1 VDHWRLV
8 CQLGGGLPEKFRNI
22 LPLPRRSN
30 CIRHR
35 AQYSSWYAVDSAVVA
50 TVPDFRTQMPLA
62 SESRPRAKIRVFPA
76 PLRQGLND
84 VPRRFQSC
92 IGSVL
97 RLVILGPVVTVLT
110 MSDST
115 AVNSVEA
122 EALKEQGNVA
132 YRNGD
137 FQSALQLY
145 SQAID
150 VDPKSSKYLVNR
162 SLCHASL
169 CNWSESLA
177 DAKKALTLEANSQKA
192 HYRAVKALFEL
203 GRFKEARLAILNGL
217 KECGESKEMRQLED
231 ELMTRT
237 GIPLRPK
244 STDFEIIGE
253 LGDGNFSKVYK
264 AQHRAT
270 QKVYAIKVGV
280 LRCRHV
286 CTTV

>member
-1 VDHWRLV
+1 V
-8 CQLGGGLPEKFRNI
+8 C
-22 LPLPRRSN
+22 
-30 CIRHR
+30 C
-35 AQYSSWYAVDSAVVA
+35 D
-50 TVPDFRTQMPLA
+50 
-62 SESRPRAKIRVFPA
+62 
-76 PLRQGLND
+76 
-84 VPRRFQSC
+84 
-92 IGSVL
+92 
-97 RLVILGPVVTVLT
+97 LVILERVVTVLT
-110 MSDST
+110 MSDSA
-115 AVNSVEA
+115 AVDSVEA
-122 EALKEQGNVA
+122 ETLKEQGNVA

-150 VDPKSSKYLVNR
+150 VDPQSSKYLVNR

-177 DAKKALTLEANSQKA
+177 DAKKAITLEANSQKS
-192 HYRAVKALFEL
+192 HFRAVKALFEL

-264 AQHRAT
+264 AQHRTT
-270 QKVYAIKVGV
+270 QKVYAIKVGAFAVRLYQVFNRFTV
-280 LRCRHV
+280 LCGVADH
-286 CTTV
+286 

>member
-1 VDHWRLV
+1 V
-8 CQLGGGLPEKFRNI
+8 C
-22 LPLPRRSN
+22 
-30 CIRHR
+30 C
-35 AQYSSWYAVDSAVVA
+35 D
-50 TVPDFRTQMPLA
+50 
-62 SESRPRAKIRVFPA
+62 
-76 PLRQGLND
+76 
-84 VPRRFQSC
+84 
-92 IGSVL
+92 
-97 RLVILGPVVTVLT
+97 LVILEPVVTVLT
-110 MSDST
+110 MSDSA
-115 AVNSVEA
+115 AVDSVEA

-150 VDPKSSKYLVNR
+150 VDPQSSKYLVNR

-177 DAKKALTLEANSQKA
+177 DAKKALTLEAKSQKA
-192 HYRAVKALFEL
+192 HYRAVKALFVL

-270 QKVYAIKVGV
+270 QKVYAIKVGAFALSACLYDCIRCSTVSPYFVV
-280 LRCRHV
+280 LQTIEKMTVDRMKKRHGNINNEILMEKRV
-286 CTTV
+286 STVFSVVLQL